1 MTATTVSRAITANT
15 TFFTSNLLSRHRHRW
30 LPLAA
35 TNLAFVLIA
44 LLALLTAIQGV
55 HAAGVTGA
63 ALKPAFDAV
72 NDIVGGYG
80 KQLLVLVGFVAAG
93 FAVLASNAASAILKF
108 IGYVI
113 FLGVGLGIAV
123 VVSGAVI

>member
-1 MTATTVSRAITANT
+1 MQTLSFFRFAASRRV
-15 TFFTSNLLSRHRHRW
+15 LLKID
-30 LPLAA
+30 PPA
-35 TNLAFVLIA
+35 LAFASIA
-44 LLALLTAIQGV
+44 ALAMLAAIQGAN
-55 HAAGVTGA
+55 AAGVTGA

-72 NDIVGGYG
+72 NAIVGGYG

-93 FAVLASNAASAILKF
+93 FSILASNAASAMLKF
-108 IGYVI
+108 IGYTI